1 MVWGDTIEF
10 ENEYAQE
17 YLAFC
22 VKNKIWITAAQNPG
36 DENVIADYESRK
48 RYKDAL
54 WILNTEIFQNAIKQ
68 LKFKPDLDRFASRL
82 NTQLIKYIFYK
93 PDSYACLI
101 DAFSIRWGF

>member
-1 MVWGDTIEF
+1 MV
-10 ENEYAQE
+10 
-17 YLAFC
+17 FC

-36 DENVIADYESRK
+36 DENVIADYESSK
-48 RYKDAL
+48 RYKDAV
-54 WILNTEIFQNAIKQ
+54 WILNTEIFQKAIKQ